1 MSPRCFAKAY
11 LDYRFLKFCYT
22 FVPADG
28 PASDVCITVTKP
40 SPEAPM
46 LDTKLVHVLVHR
58 ESEEYNTSDV
68 EDNVTPSKMDQR
80 RPPEIKISP
89 GSDDLSGSVGNL
101 PESIVK
107 IMVESP
113 KDPPQVDYH
122 YSFPGTSALENK
134 VDVEEQDVGTG
145 DIRIDVNMPVD
156 STHIFY
162 EYEEPKTEQAKES

>member
-1 MSPRCFAKAY
+1 MLIITSFKI
-11 LDYRFLKFCYT
+11 T
-22 FVPADG
+22 ADG
-28 PASDVCITVTKP
+28 PAADVSITVTKP
-40 SPEAPM
+40 SPEAPL

-68 EDNVTPSKMDQR
+68 EDNVSAKIDYR

-89 GSDDLSGSVGNL
+89 GSDELYPCEV

-122 YSFPGTSALENK
+122 YSFPITTSEPITTTPSG
-134 VDVEEQDVGTG
+134 VEGE
-145 DIRIDVNMPVD
+145 IRIDVNMPVD
-156 STHIFY
+156 STNLFY
-162 EYEEPKTEQAKES
+162 EYEDPKSEKKNSQS